1 MRASTLIAGLA
12 AAGLL
17 MAPLAVAAQAN
28 PQANAPS
35 AQTAPDSSVSND
47 TLTKAGKALRD
58 VAKIQENYEGQIE
71 AAPTQEQKQGLSS
84 QASAEAV
91 QAINSKGL
99 SVQEYNRVIQIA
111 RANPTVK
118 QKLLSAAGL
127 SQ

>member
-1 MRASTLIAGLA
+1 MRASTFTAGII

-17 MAPLAVAAQAN
+17 TAPLAVAAQTSSPPA
-28 PQANAPS
+28 QA
-35 AQTAPDSSVSND
+35 APDASVSND

-58 VAKIQENYEGQIE
+58 VAKIQDNYEGKIE

-118 QKLLSAAGL
+118 QKLLNAAGL

>member
-1 MRASTLIAGLA
+1 MRVSTFTAGIV

-17 MAPLAVAAQAN
+17 AAPLAVAAQTSSPPA
-28 PQANAPS
+28 QA
-35 AQTAPDSSVSND
+35 APDTSVSND

-58 VAKIQENYEGQIE
+58 VAKIQDNYEGKIE

-118 QKLLSAAGL
+118 QKLLNAAGL

>member
-1 MRASTLIAGLA
+1 MRASTLTAGLV

-17 MAPLAVAAQAN
+17 FAPFAVAAQASP
-28 PQANAPS
+28 PQSEAAPG
-35 AQTAPDSSVSND
+35 SSVSNE

-58 VAKIQENYEGQIE
+58 VARIQENYEGRIQ

-91 QAINSKGL
+91 QAVNNNGL
-99 SVQEYNRVIQIA
+99 SVQEYNRVLQIA
-111 RANPTVK
+111 RANPSVK
-118 QKLLSAAGL
+118 QRLLSAAGA